1 MEEKQKSIRELD
13 MNIKRLNELS
23 ETIDNDILK
32 ITAERFDI
40 ETQVKILQQNKK
52 RLQEKMNHYN
62 KRIDDEKKLFKK
74 VEYESGNLKNNI
86 KELETTSA
94 TTLKFLE
101 EKKKENDSLQVHKKS
116 LEEEQHIFVGQ
127 LVKKGLEEKNM

>member
-1 MEEKQKSIRELD
+1 